1 MIICFD
7 VGNTDIVFGVFEGE
21 TPVTAHRFTYT
32 KGLTGAEYLPFLQD
46 KMELFHID
54 FSHMSGC
61 VLCCVAQNTAYE
73 LTCAMAQL
81 FSVTPLLFK
90 NDSLCGLQVRCGN
103 LQEVGTD
110 IVAGC
115 MAAKARYSLPAIVI
129 DMGTATTV
137 TALDS
142 EGYICGVSIIPGVF
156 ISLGALHEKTGLA
169 IDGVLKA
176 PSSPIG
182 TDTQKSIASGVIL
195 GSAYCLDGMIKA
207 FERELSG

>member
-54 FSHMSGC
+54 FSRISGC
-61 VLCCVAQNTAYE
+61 VLCCVAQNTACE

-115 MAAKARYSLPAIVI
+115 MGAKARYSLPAIVI

-137 TALDS
+137 TALDIG
-142 EGYICGVSIIPGVF
+142 ECICGVSIIPGVF
-156 ISLGALHEKTGLA
+156 ISMHALGEKTGLSVENALKTPKTA
-169 IDGVLKA
+169 IG
-176 PSSPIG
+176 IN
-182 TDTQKSIASGVIL
+182 TDQSIASGVVL
-195 GSAYCLDGMIKA
+195 GSAYCLDGMIEA
-207 FERELSG
+207 FEKELG